1 MAGLAYAG
9 AGGQRWADLDVSL
22 RALRQADRSGLARQ
36 LVRVVSM
43 FFTDFNP
50 MTPDTGI
57 LTFDVFRREDVS
69 GTSGNG
75 VVAMGAVFPDGTTVV
90 QWQTHVRS
98 VVVYTSMADALY
110 IHGHGDKTG
119 FRFHS
124 CPDRLYLSSG
134 EWVLLTLE
142 GDSDE

>member
-1 MAGLAYAG
+1 
-9 AGGQRWADLDVSL
+9 
-22 RALRQADRSGLARQ
+22 
-36 LVRVVSM
+36 M

-57 LTFDVFRREDVS
+57 LTFDVFRHEDVS

-75 VVAMGAVFPDGTTVV
+75 VVAMGALFPDGTTVV

-124 CPDRLYLSSG
+124 RPDRLYLSSG
-134 EWVLLTLE
+134 DWVPLTLE